1 MARTGH
7 WLCKLEGYP
16 DLDTDQL
23 RLKDVVIAEKVC
35 GLPYTMLDP
44 RASTQVAIALFVLM
58 LVRQGVD
65 EDEAIEQA
73 ENLHVQVLHGAFTY
87 VEHPTESPEGTGTS
101 GPPS

>member
-16 DLDTDQL
+16 DLDTDHL
-23 RLKDVVIAEKVC
+23 LLKDVVVAEKVC

-44 RASTQVAIALFVLM
+44 RASTQVAIALFALM
-58 LVRQGVD
+58 LIRQGED
-65 EDEAIEQA
+65 EDVAVEAA
-73 ENLHVQVLHGAFTY
+73 RNLTVQVLHGAFTY
-87 VEHPTESPEGTGTS
+87 VEHPTETADGTGTS